1 VDWSKR
7 CPAAPIS
14 TYDAHWSGVHPL
26 GWTVEPWVITRLFA
40 DPSKTSHFGVLA
52 DLIRAKADTAI
63 FDVRFRGIIKR
74 IGTTVIMSACSHEPP
89 SSQQLRY
96 IIEPGDGLVQ
106 TSSRLLHVQTVS
118 HAGCAG
124 GVVPGRDN
132 TFLVFNLGRCAALY
146 IAPSRAP
153 VIFLSDSQREARS

>member
-106 TSSRLLHVQTVS
+106 IIACADCLACRLHRRNCS
-118 HAGCAG
+118 AKG
-124 GVVPGRDN
+124 
-132 TFLVFNLGRCAALY
+132 
-146 IAPSRAP
+146 
-153 VIFLSDSQREARS
+153 